1 MGNRIVRYAAL
12 GLAFLISA
20 CSSLERRTKLAHE
33 LYEQGKTEDALAE
46 LDAIVER
53 RPDYVDAN
61 ALLGRIY
68 REQGDHGRAIASFK
82 RGIEGDSERIDL
94 RLDLGRTLIDHG
106 LPAEA
111 IGVLQTTIK
120 MAPENPDALALCG
133 QAHLL
138 SGLAADSEGFFNNAI
153 LISPDHVLALEGR
166 AEALERLDE
175 LDEALESRRRALEL
189 TSEGAE
195 LELAWGDELTR
206 TGRIAAAERA
216 YDDATAEDPMDPQGW
231 YRRGLVLG
239 ELGRL
244 REARD
249 AFLVALEA
257 DPLFTEANTAL
268 ADVYL
273 AMGEMTLAKEQ
284 LRLYLQNAPAEELV
298 DPKARRHELDR
309 AFRGE

>member
-1 MGNRIVRYAAL
+1 MGNRIVRSTAL
-12 GLAFLISA
+12 GLALLICA
-20 CSSLERRTKLAHE
+20 CSSLERRTKLANE
-33 LYEQGKTEDALAE
+33 LYEQGKSEEALAE
-46 LDAIVER
+46 LDAVVER

-61 ALLGRIY
+61 ALMGRIY

-82 RGIEGDSERIDL
+82 RAIEADPERIDL
-94 RLDLGRTLIDHG
+94 RLDMGRSFIDLGLTG
-106 LPAEA
+106 EA
-111 IGVLQTTIK
+111 IGALQTTIK
-120 MAPENPDALALCG
+120 LAPDNADALALCG
-133 QAHLL
+133 RAHLL
-138 SGLAADSEGFFNNAI
+138 SGLVGDSEGFFNQAI
-153 LISPDHVLALEGR
+153 DVNPDHVMALEGR

-175 LDEALESRRRALEL
+175 LDEALESRRKALEL

-195 LELAWGDELTR
+195 LELAWGDELAR
-206 TGRIAAAERA
+206 TGRIAAAARA

-231 YRRGLVLG
+231 YRRGLVLA

-257 DPLFTEANTAL
+257 DPLLTEANTAL

-284 LRLYLQNAPAEELV
+284 LQLYLQHASAEELV

-309 AFRGE
+309 AFRGQ